1 MKKKSVKK
9 EDKNIKLL
17 SKDQEVLI
25 KGPSHCELCKV
36 IDVNKNS
43 ALLSNGISV
52 NPKYD
57 RKIKSLTP
65 LNLKGTQFTIL
76 VHGSESKR
84 IWKEYCLGNTASKLQ
99 SALENFKKGIPNN
112 SYPTEE
118 LDGYSMKLNELLE
131 SLQKETINE

>member
-1 MKKKSVKK
+1 M
-9 EDKNIKLL
+9 
-17 SKDQEVLI
+17 
-25 KGPSHCELCKV
+25 
-36 IDVNKNS
+36 
-43 ALLSNGISV
+43 
-52 NPKYD
+52 
-57 RKIKSLTP
+57 TP

-112 SYPTEE
+112 SYSTEE

>member
-1 MKKKSVKK
+1 MKKKFVKK

-76 VHGSESKR
+76 VHGSKSKR

-112 SYPTEE
+112 SYSTEE